1 MREAVLPLLALFLIL
16 LTPLA
21 GAEAQGRL
29 HVATTSPRL
38 LPIIQIIGGE
48 RVKAMSVVPP
58 GADPHHYEPSQSQ
71 LLEALTDADLVV
83 MTGPSHLVV
92 EGRVKTLA
100 ETGLIGAEIIDYE
113 DYEAEGLELL
123 TNPKTG
129 SPNPHGYHLSI
140 KGLRAVASACAHAF
154 SRLDPEGADYYK
166 QRLKLF
172 LEQLDSAEKS
182 IKSLNLKG
190 LKVIL
195 LSPVLQYVSQD
206 LGLEV
211 VDMVLPELD
220 IEPTEKDIARVV
232 DSLRKGEADF
242 VLMSDLEANR
252 HAKFVSTLREQ
263 GVSYVVVPLLKLT
276 DTPQSVSLT
285 TAAIIDSYRLSQ
297 HHGAESGVSLVTYSS
312 IAANIVLLLIVLLLM
327 WRVKRGA

>member
-1 MREAVLPLLALFLIL
+1 MRGSLLPLLVMLPIL
-16 LTPLA
+16 LAPLA

-29 HVATTSPRL
+29 QVATTSPRL

-48 RVKAMSVVPP
+48 RVEVRSVVPP

-71 LLEALTDADLVV
+71 LLEALGGADLVV

-92 EGRVKTLA
+92 EGRIKTLA
-100 ETGLIGAEIIDYE
+100 ETGLIRAEIVDYE
-113 DYEAEGLELL
+113 DYEAEGLKLL

-129 SPNPHGYHLSI
+129 SPNPHGYHFSI
-140 KGLRAVASACAHAF
+140 KGLRAIASACAHAF
-154 SRLDPEGADYYK
+154 SRLDPDGAGYYE
-166 QRLKLF
+166 QRLELF

-182 IKSLNLKG
+182 IESLDLRG
-190 LKVIL
+190 LRIIL

-211 VDMVLPELD
+211 VDMILPELD

-232 DSLRKGEADF
+232 GSLKSGEASL

-263 GVSYVVVPLLKLT
+263 GVPYLIVPLLKLT

-285 TAAIIDSYRLSQ
+285 TASIIDSYRVS
-297 HHGAESGVSLVTYSS
+297 GRSESEGGVSLVTYSS
-312 IAANIVLLLIVLLLM
+312 IAANITLLLIVLLLM